1 MLTVQFSLIRRMGA
15 LTLPFRG
22 HSGDIADENCGVYM
36 ALLKEVA
43 KSNPVLKKTLRQQW
57 KNSLFKR
64 DSNKST
70 D

>member
-1 MLTVQFSLIRRMGA
+1 MIIIIIIISDEAEKWKKVLKVQFSQIRRMGA

-43 KSNPVLKKTLRQQW
+43 KSNPVLKNNT
-57 KNSLFKR
+57 
-64 DSNKST
+64 
-70 D
+70 